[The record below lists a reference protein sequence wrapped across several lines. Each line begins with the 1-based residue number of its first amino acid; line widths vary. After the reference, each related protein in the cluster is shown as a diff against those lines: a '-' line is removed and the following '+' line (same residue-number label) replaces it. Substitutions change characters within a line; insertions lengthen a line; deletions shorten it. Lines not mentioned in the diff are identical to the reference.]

1 MVYEVR
7 PDIEQ
12 VRGNDEK
19 IWKALFEALE
29 EAWPRLSDELLT
41 TLIKSMKSRV
51 NAVIEA
57 ERWYTRY

>member
-1 MVYEVR
+1 
-7 PDIEQ
+7 
-12 VRGNDEK
+12 
-19 IWKALFEALE
+19 LFEALK

-57 ERWYTRY
+57 ER

>member
-1 MVYEVR
+1 MVYEVC

-12 VRGNDEK
+12 VCGNNEK
-19 IWKALFEALE
+19 VRKVLFEALK

-41 TLIKSMKSRV
+41 MLIKSMKSRV

-57 ERWYTRY
+57 ER